1 MQKFHKRNRLPGFLI
16 PFSHLFS
23 YTLRMAGP
31 DKAFPD
37 PLIKPYL
44 KWAGG
49 KRALLPEIR
58 KQFPGDM
65 RRFVYYEPFLGAGA
79 VFFDLQPERAVIND
93 YNRQLI
99 LTYRI
104 IKEQVED
111 LIAILREY
119 QRRNNA
125 EDYYA
130 LRNMDRDAGEFSRL
144 TDTQRAARLIFL
156 NKTCFNGLYR
166 VNARGC
172 FNVPYGRYKK
182 PSICEEEV
190 LRRISGYLNAHEITL
205 RNGDFE
211 DAVSDAGVGA
221 FVYFD
226 PPYHSPDRTNFTGY
240 QAGGFGEGE
249 QRRLRDL
256 MLRLSLRGIKCLL
269 SNADTDY
276 IRALYG
282 EDPFV
287 TVRVLT
293 KRSISADASLR
304 GPVSELLIRN
314 WKD

>member
-1 MQKFHKRNRLPGFLI
+1 MTA
-16 PFSHLFS
+16 S
-23 YTLRMAGP
+23 
-31 DKAFPD
+31 DKKIPD

-58 KQFPGDM
+58 KRFPRDIG
-65 RRFVYYEPFLGAGA
+65 RYTYYEPFLGAGA
-79 VFFDLQPERAVIND
+79 VFFDLQPELAVIND

-111 LIAILREY
+111 LITLLAEY
-119 QRRNNA
+119 QNRNNA
-125 EDYYA
+125 ADYYA
-130 LRNMDRDAGEFSRL
+130 LRDLDRDVPAFSRL

-166 VNARGC
+166 VNAQDR

-182 PSICEEEV
+182 PRICEERV
-190 LRRISGYLNAHEITL
+190 LRRISGYLNTHEITL
-205 RNGDFE
+205 RSGDFE
-211 DAVSDAGVGA
+211 DAVSDAGEGA

-240 QAGGFGEGE
+240 QAKGFGEDE

-256 MLRLSLRGIKCLL
+256 MVRLTRRGVKCLL
-269 SNADTDY
+269 SNSDTEY

-282 EDPFV
+282 EEPFV
-287 TVRVLT
+287 TAGVMT
-293 KRSISADASLR
+293 KRSISADVSLR
-304 GPVSELLIRN
+304 GPVSEVLIRN